1 MGYMNIKT
9 SRLLKT
15 VLLII
20 LVLSFIVPMKVG
32 ADEEDEGKVVR
43 VGMHDAPYFI
53 TDEYGRRSGYS
64 YEYQWKVASYTG
76 WTYEY
81 VKGSWSDLLKMLEKG
96 EIDVMSN
103 ISYTA
108 QRAEKMLYTSLP
120 MGTEA
125 YYLFVSPDN
134 EEITADDYTSLDGK
148 TVGVTEGTIQIGMF
162 KNWVDMHGIS
172 VNLVEI
178 NGADEDSLAMLGDK
192 LDAFITMD
200 VYGDP
205 ETAIP
210 LFKIGSSDFYF
221 AVNKDRPDLLVEL
234 DAAMNR
240 IQDENK
246 YYNLQLHEKYLR
258 NANNDRYLSNK
269 EQEWLKEHGA
279 IRVGYQDNYLAFCA
293 SDPQTGDL
301 TGALKDYLEYAS
313 TVLEDA
319 HVDFETIAY
328 STASDAL
335 EAMKRGEV
343 DCVFPANLT
352 DYDSEVMDI
361 VMSPLVMR
369 TEMDAVV
376 RAAEQKE
383 FIRKQDVTVAVNEG
397 NTNYDLWLSENFPTW
412 NRKYYKDTPTGL
424 EAVASGDAD
433 CVVISNYRFSNIS
446 KQCERL
452 HLTTVYTGVDMDYYF
467 AVNKGD
473 TDLYSVLAR
482 INNAVP
488 DSVIHTALTYYSTE
502 DVKTSFTDM
511 IKENLFIVMSIIA
524 AILFVI
530 LILLLRSIRAEKKI
544 LEEEH
549 LVSDLNRKVFIDALT
564 SVKNKG
570 SFANFTQ
577 ELQAKIDA
585 KEDVEYAIGVFD
597 CDNLKMINDKYGHD
611 KGDIYIRTASKLICK
626 IFKQSPVFRIGGDEF
641 AVILEGEDYESRREL
656 MRLFILQREQLCRD
670 AKNKWEEPRL
680 SIGMADFDPEQD
692 EVVNDT
698 IRRADKDMYE
708 NKQKTKALQDKNK

>member
-1 MGYMNIKT
+1 MEYMNIKT

-134 EEITADDYTSLDGK
+134 EEITADDFTSLDGK

-313 TVLEDA
+313 TVLKDA

-446 KQCERL
+446 KQCEKL

-502 DVKTSFTDM
+502 DVKTSFTDI

-641 AVILEGEDYESRREL
+641 AVILEGEDYESRKEL

-670 AKNKWEEPRL
+670 AKNKWEEPRI